1 MVEGFDFDLN
11 SLQDL
16 AQARECLVR
25 LLNLVEEMAAE
36 NRALRAE
43 LQQLRDENN
52 RLKGEQG
59 QPSVKPDRKSSP
71 VTPAD
76 HSSERERHK
85 PKARQKGSKVDQ
97 IRIDRE
103 EVLTVDPTRL
113 PPDAEF
119 KGHEPVVVQDLRFQ
133 TDHVRFWKEKF
144 YSATTRTTY
153 LAELPAGY
161 VGEFGPGVRALALV
175 FYFGC
180 QMTEPKIVTLFR
192 NVGVSISA
200 GQVSNLLI
208 KDQDQFHLEKE
219 AVYAAG
225 LRSGPWQ
232 HLDDTATRVAGQN
245 HHCHIVDNPLHT
257 TFLTTPAKDR
267 LTIIDVL
274 CHGQPR
280 RFRLNAEALGYL
292 ETAGVSGVTRRKV
305 AALLSEQDREDAAMY
320 QWLDERLPGLGAQT
334 RKWVLDA
341 AAVAAYHAQT
351 EWPVVR
357 LLVCDGALQFT
368 WVTEDLALC
377 WVHEGRHYKKL
388 TPVVSQHR
396 QMLDDFLKDFW
407 RFYDDLLAYRAQPT
421 PAERTR
427 LEAAFDTLFTT
438 VTGYQALDQRMAMT
452 RAKKTSLLMVLEHPE
467 IPLHNNPAELGAR
480 QRVRKRDISFGPRT
494 AEGTQ
499 AWDTFMSL
507 AATTRKLG
515 VNFYHYL
522 HDRITGANQLP
533 NLANLIEERAKT
545 LNLGASWNT
554 S

>member
-1 MVEGFDFDLN
+1 MVEDFDFDLN
-11 SLQDL
+11 NLQDL
-16 AQARECLVR
+16 AQARECIIR
-25 LLNLVEEMAAE
+25 LLNLVEEMAAD

-59 QPSVKPDRKSSP
+59 RPAIKPDRKP
-71 VTPAD
+71 PAGATAD
-76 HSSERERHK
+76 HSSERERHR
-85 PKARQKGSKVDQ
+85 PKAHKKGGKVDR
-97 IRIDRE
+97 ITIDRE
-103 EVLTVDPTRL
+103 EVLTVNRASL

-119 KGHEPVVVQDLRFQ
+119 KGYEPTVVQDLRFQ

-144 YSATTRTTY
+144 YSATERHTY

-161 VGEFGPGVRALALV
+161 VGEYGPGVRALALV

-180 QMTEPKIVTLFR
+180 QMTEPKIVELFR

-208 KDQDQFHLEKE
+208 KDQDQFHTEKE

-232 HLDDTATRVAGQN
+232 HLDDTGTRVDGQN

-305 AALLSEQDREDAAMY
+305 AALLSEQDLEEVAMH
-320 QWLDERLPGLGAQT
+320 QWLDQHLPGLGAQT

-341 AAVAAYHAQT
+341 AAVAAYHAQI

-357 LLVCDGALQFT
+357 LLICDGALQFT

-396 QMLDDFLKDFW
+396 QWLDDFLDDFW
-407 RFYDDLLAYRAQPT
+407 KFYDDLLAYRVQPT

-427 LEAAFDTLFTT
+427 LAAAFDTLFTT
-438 VTGYQALDQRMAMT
+438 VTGYQALDQRIAMT
-452 RAKKTSLLMVLEHPE
+452 RAKKASLLMVLEHPE

-522 HDRITGANQLP
+522 QDRITGANQLP
-533 NLANLIEERAKT
+533 NLADLIEERAKT

>member
-1 MVEGFDFDLN
+1 MVEEFDFDLN
-11 SLQDL
+11 KLQDL
-16 AQARECLVR
+16 GQARECILR
-25 LLNLVEEMAAE
+25 LLNLVEEMAAD

-43 LQQLRDENN
+43 LQRLRDENN

-59 QPSVKPDRKSSP
+59 QPSIKPGRKPPCGDS
-71 VTPAD
+71 AD

-85 PKARQKGSKVDQ
+85 PKAHQKGSQVDQ
-97 IRIDRE
+97 ITIDRE
-103 EVLTVDPTRL
+103 EVLTVDHASL

-133 TDHVRFWKEKF
+133 TDNVRFWQEKF
-144 YSATTRTTY
+144 YSATERRTY

-161 VGEFGPGVRALALV
+161 TGEFGPGIRALTLV
-175 FYFGC
+175 FYFAG
-180 QMTEPKIVTLFR
+180 QMTEPKIAELFR
-192 NVGVSISA
+192 NVGMKISD
-200 GQVSNLLI
+200 GQVSHLLI
-208 KDQDQFHLEKE
+208 KDQGQFHTEKE

-274 CHGQPR
+274 SHGQPR
-280 RFRLNAEALGYL
+280 RFRLNTEALGYL

-305 AALLSEQDREDAAMY
+305 AALLSEQDRDEAAMH
-320 QWLDERLPGLGAQT
+320 QWLDERLPGLGAPT

-357 LLVCDGALQFT
+357 LLICDGALQFT

-388 TPVVSQHR
+388 TPVVPQHR
-396 QMLDDFLKDFW
+396 QMLDDFLDDFW
-407 RFYDDLLAYRAQPT
+407 KFYDELLAYRVQPS
-421 PAERTR
+421 PPERTR
-427 LEAAFDTLFTT
+427 LETAFDTLFTT
-438 VTGYQALDQRMAMT
+438 VTGYQALDRRIAMT
-452 RAKKTSLLMVLEHPE
+452 GAKKTSLLMVLEHPE
-467 IPLHNNPAELGAR
+467 IPLHNNPAEWGAR

-494 AEGTQ
+494 AEGTK

-533 NLANLIEERAKT
+533 NLADLIEERAKT